1 MTWLIGARA
10 MQGFGG
16 GSIISLTQIIIGDI
30 VPLHKRGVSG
40 IRQEKVVEWGLTDF
54 WFGIGRRQIRGRD
67 RSGECK

>member
-30 VPLHKRGVSG
+30 VPLHKRGVS
-40 IRQEKVVEWGLTDF
+40 REKVGGSF
-54 WFGIGRRQIRGRD
+54 WCHELMMMYGG
-67 RSGECK
+67 